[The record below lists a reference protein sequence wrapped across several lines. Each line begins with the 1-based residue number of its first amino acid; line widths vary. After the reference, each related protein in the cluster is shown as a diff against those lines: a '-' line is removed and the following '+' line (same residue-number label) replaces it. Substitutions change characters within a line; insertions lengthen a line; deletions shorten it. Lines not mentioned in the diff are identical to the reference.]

1 MTVSQE
7 QQTENTQSPDSRP
20 GAVTSA
26 ADEAGQ
32 RMELTDA
39 HAGTSMIRNPA
50 RTLSKNSVLVLMCG
64 VAAMTVVDLSVVN
77 VALPAIQASLHAK
90 AADLQ
95 WVVVIYGVVV
105 AGFLMLGGRTG
116 DLAGH
121 RKVLVTGIGV
131 LAAASLAGGLSG
143 TLGFLIAARAGQG
156 FGAALAA
163 PNALA
168 ILSRTFAEG
177 PERNHALG
185 IFGAAGGTAAIAGSI
200 FGGLLVQGPGWHWVF
215 FLNVPLGAVLAGL
228 VLARVP
234 VDTPRPSRAR
244 SDVGG
249 AVTLTAGLVA
259 ATLGVHESIS
269 AGWLSAQTLVP
280 LLGGLGLLVAF
291 AVIEAHVAAPLIPL
305 TTLRRRSL
313 VSANLAAGLLWASFL
328 GLIYEAT
335 LFTQQVLHYPPL
347 AAGSA
352 TIPIAVLSLSIS
364 AKVAPQVITRIGA
377 ARTLAIGMVLLGAG
391 LLLLTRV
398 PTNASY
404 LADIFPA
411 FSIVGVG
418 LGFAEVAIQIAAFTG
433 VDEDEAGLA
442 GGAVE
447 TSREM
452 GGALGLALLVSFA
465 LGGTANGTEAFHR
478 SVLAAAI
485 FAAASAL
492 AAITLLRPTERIA
505 STGVPQSC

>member
-1 MTVSQE
+1 MSMTKEKS
-7 QQTENTQSPDSRP
+7 
-20 GAVTSA
+20 G
-26 ADEAGQ
+26 
-32 RMELTDA
+32 
-39 HAGTSMIRNPA
+39 
-50 RTLSKNSVLVLMCG
+50 TLSKNSVLVLMCG
-64 VAAMTVVDLSVVN
+64 VVAMTVLDLSVVN
-77 VALPAIQASLHAK
+77 VALPSIQASLHAK
-90 AADLQ
+90 ATDLQ

-131 LAAASLAGGLSG
+131 LAAASLAAGLSG
-143 TLGFLIAARAGQG
+143 TLGWLIAARAGQG

-163 PNALA
+163 PNTLA
-168 ILSRTFAEG
+168 ILTRTFAEG
-177 PERNHALG
+177 PERNRALG
-185 IFGAAGGTAAIAGSI
+185 IFGAAGGTAAIAGSTL
-200 FGGLLVQGPGWHWVF
+200 GGLLVQGPGWQWVF

-234 VDTPRPSRAR
+234 ADTPRQRRAR
-244 SDVGG
+244 SDAGG
-249 AVTLTAGLVA
+249 AVTLTAGLIA
-259 ATLGVHESIS
+259 ATFGVHESTG

-280 LLGGLGLLVAF
+280 LIGGLGLLGAF
-291 AVIEAHVAAPLIPL
+291 VVIEAHVAAPLIPL
-305 TTLRRRSL
+305 ATLRKRSL
-313 VSANLAAGLLWASFL
+313 LAANLAAGLLWASFL

-352 TIPIAVLSLSIS
+352 TIPIAVLSLSVS
-364 AKVAPQVITRIGA
+364 AKLAPKVVTRIGA
-377 ARTLAIGMVLLGAG
+377 AKTLAIGMILLGAG

-398 PTNASY
+398 PADASY

-411 FSIVGVG
+411 FSIVGIG

-452 GGALGLALLVSFA
+452 GGALGLALLVSVA
-465 LGGTANGTEAFHR
+465 LSGTTNGTEAFHR

-492 AAITLLRPTERIA
+492 VAITLLRPTERLPA
-505 STGVPQSC
+505 TTVPLSPLRSTA